1 MNFLKLKECLDH
13 FVRDYNTPGV
23 DCIVYRE
30 HQPIF
35 RYFAGVRDIESGRKI
50 DGDELYFI
58 FSMTKMLTCVC
69 ALQLFEKGAY
79 KMDDPISKYLP
90 EFAHMKATVKK
101 LNTENAAK
109 IASGEMMG
117 EETYI
122 KEVVDAKNQIT
133 VHDLFTMQGGF
144 DYAIGADYIKE
155 AVAAGKTSTCEI
167 VASFANTVLGF
178 EPGTRYRYSLC
189 HDVLGAL
196 VEVWSGI
203 RFGEYMQKNLLAPLG
218 MSDTAFARTIEDGRL
233 SRLATRYQYDE
244 NKVPQKRPP
253 VCAYTL
259 SDEYESGGAGLVSS
273 TADYALFLDA
283 LANGGV
289 GKNGCR
295 ILKEET
301 VKMMGTNQLS
311 GKSAEDF
318 GKMRPG
324 YGYGLG
330 VRVHIDPKVSG
341 SLSPVGEFGW
351 DGAAGAFSM
360 VDMKNKISL
369 TYFQHIHSWDVK
381 IQNELKNALY
391 TDINNG

>member
-1 MNFLKLKECLDH
+1 MEFLKLKECLDR
-13 FVRDYNTPGV
+13 FVNDYNTPGV

-35 RYFAGVRDIESGRKI
+35 RYFAGVRDLETGKKI

-58 FSMTKMLTCVC
+58 FSMTKMLTCTC

-79 KMDDPISKYLP
+79 KMDDPISIYLP
-90 EFAHMKATVKK
+90 EFEKMKVSVKK
-101 LNTENAAK
+101 LVTDNANK
-109 IASGEMMG
+109 IATGEMTG
-117 EETYI
+117 EPVYEKIT
-122 KEVVDAKNQIT
+122 VDAENPIT
-133 VHDLFTMQGGF
+133 VKDLFTMQGGL
-144 DYAIGADYIKE
+144 DYAISAPYITEAIEKGKRSTRDLVGAM
-155 AVAAGKTSTCEI
+155 
-167 VASFANTVLGF
+167 ANTVLGF
-178 EPGTRYRYSLC
+178 EAGTRYRYSLC

-196 VEVWSGI
+196 IEVWSGMKL
-203 RFGEYMQKNLLAPLG
+203 GEYMKKNLFLPLG
-218 MSDTAFARTIEDGRL
+218 MKDTAFARTIEDERL
-233 SRLATRYQYDE
+233 SRMATRYQYDE
-244 NKVPQKRPP
+244 NKVPQKCSLT
-253 VCAYTL
+253 CAYTL

-289 GKNGCR
+289 GSSGCR

-318 GKMRPG
+318 YKMRPG

-330 VRVHIDPKVSG
+330 VRVHMNPDVSG

-351 DGAAGAFSM
+351 DGAAGAFSL

-369 TYFQHIHSWDVK
+369 TYFQHIHSWDLK
-381 IQNELKNALY
+381 IQSELKNALY
-391 TDINNG
+391 TDIDNG

>member
-1 MNFLKLKECLDH
+1 MEFLKLKECLDH
-13 FVRDYNTPGV
+13 FVKDYNTPGV
-23 DCIVYRE
+23 DCIVYKE
-30 HQPIF
+30 HEELF
-35 RYFAGVRDIESGRKI
+35 RYYAGVRDLESGRKI

-58 FSMTKMLTCVC
+58 FSMTKMLTCTC

-155 AVAAGKTSTCEI
+155 AVAAGKTSTREI

-196 VEVWSGI
+196 IEVWSGMK
-203 RFGEYMQKNLLAPLG
+203 FGEYMRKNLLEPLG
-218 MSDTAFARTIEDGRL
+218 MKDTAFGQPTEEERI
-233 SRLATRYQYDE
+233 SRMATRYQYDE
-244 NKVPQKRPP
+244 NKIPQKRSLS
-253 VCAYTL
+253 CAYNL
-259 SDEYESGGAGLVSS
+259 SDEYESGGAGLVST

-283 LANGGV
+283 LANGGA
-289 GKNGCR
+289 GRNGYR

-311 GKSAEDF
+311 GKSLEDF
-318 GKMRPG
+318 DKMRRG

-330 VRVHIDPKVSG
+330 VRVHIDPEKSG
-341 SLSPVGEFGW
+341 ALSPVGEFGW

-360 VDMKNKISL
+360 VDPVNKISL
-369 TYFQHIHSWDVK
+369 TYFQHIHSWDLK
-381 IQNELKNALY
+381 IQKELRNALY
-391 TDINNG
+391 TDISNG